1 MIFFFLKGGFLC
13 STYSF
18 SVQAQF
24 VLLQSCPDRR
34 SACNAHLRCQQLCVQ
49 TVDKRWQTCSV
60 RRQAQPPRRQQNIVH
75 QHPGPHRLG
84 RVHLQ
89 RQQRFK
95 LWFWFSQMQ
104 PPSLQLVL
112 AFYRCGYTVDSV
124 VRTLSSSSSPSRW
137 TRPPTVV
144 QRSAKGKFEESIR
157 LICSADLLPQATFS
171 WTFKSTMTHNNVY
184 YIDEQEE
191 EDRQKHRHWPGSLRT
206 PQAT

>member
-1 MIFFFLKGGFLC
+1 MWFSFFLKGVFLC
-13 STYSF
+13 SAYSF

-34 SACNAHLRCQQLCVQ
+34 SVCNAHLWCQQLCVQ
-49 TVDKRWQTCSV
+49 TVDKRWQTRSV
-60 RRQAQPPRRQQNIVH
+60 RRQVQPPWWQQDIVH
-75 QHPGPHRLG
+75 QPPGPHRLG

-89 RQQRFK
+89 RQQWFK

-137 TRPPTVV
+137 TRPPDCFPAI
-144 QRSAKGKFEESIR
+144 SKGQVWGEHQAHLFRR
-157 LICSADLLPQATFS
+157 LTATSNLLLDLQVHNDPQ
-171 WTFKSTMTHNNVY
+171 
-184 YIDEQEE
+184 
-191 EDRQKHRHWPGSLRT
+191 
-206 PQAT
+206 